1 MIHRGIRTKGG
12 TMPLETQ
19 EKIDALL
26 DEFVSFVNEISDS
39 RHLQR
44 GIARSSLPCSIV
56 VILDRSKL
64 LVIAQFRPSN
74 LSSMY
79 ISAEHL
85 ELAADQA
92 LSKASWEFG
101 FEDPFLLQFPA
112 DLLDTPAADRADAL
126 RKMAEDHVDSEFLRF
141 MGMLSMLRLR
151 PAFGPAPYV
160 LENSCAVLSPKGGQ
174 DVYDVISATLENL
187 RVEPIMLRN
196 ITRTELS
203 LRQAWRVICSSRL
216 VIADLTER
224 DADVMYGL
232 GMAHAVGKPAL
243 IIHVEGEGVAFPGRK
258 LPYSPSVMQ
267 SMRANLERALNDLL
281 GPILNL

>member
-1 MIHRGIRTKGG
+1 MIHRGMRTKGG

-19 EKIDALL
+19 EKVDALL
-26 DEFVSFVNEISDS
+26 DEFVGFVNEISDS

-56 VILDRSKL
+56 VVLDRSKL

-112 DLLDTPAADRADAL
+112 DMLDMPSADRADAL
-126 RKMAEDHVDSEFLRF
+126 RRIAEEHVDSEFLRF

-160 LENSCAVLSPKGGQ
+160 LENSCAILSPAGG
-174 DVYDVISATLENL
+174 DGVYDEVAEALDNL
-187 RVEPIMLRN
+187 RVQPVLLSG
-196 ITRTELS
+196 ITGTEIA
-203 LRQAWRVICSSRL
+203 LRQAWRAICSSRL
-216 VIADLTER
+216 VIADLTDR

-232 GMAHAVGKPAL
+232 GMAQTVGKPAL
-243 IIHVEGEGVAFPGRK
+243 IIHVEGERLALPGHT
-258 LPYSPSVMQ
+258 LPYSPSDMQ
-267 SMRANLERALNDLL
+267 SMRSNLERALNDLL
-281 GPILNL
+281 GPVLNL

>member
-1 MIHRGIRTKGG
+1 MIHRGMRTKGG

-19 EKIDALL
+19 EKVDALL

-56 VILDRSKL
+56 VVLDRSKL
-64 LVIAQFRPSN
+64 LVIAQFRPNN

-79 ISAEHL
+79 ISAEHI

-112 DLLDTPAADRADAL
+112 DLLDMPAADRADAL
-126 RKMAEDHVDSEFLRF
+126 RKMAEEHVDSEFLRF

-151 PAFGPAPYV
+151 PAFGPVPYV
-160 LENSCAVLSPKGGQ
+160 LENSCAVLSPEGGQ
-174 DVYDVISATLENL
+174 DVYNEVAEALYNL
-187 RVEPIMLRN
+187 RVQPIMLRG
-196 ITRTELS
+196 ITGTDIS
-203 LRQAWRVICSSRL
+203 LRQAWRAICSSRL
-216 VIADLTER
+216 VVADLTDR

-243 IIHVEGEGVAFPGRK
+243 IIHMEGERVAFPGHT
-258 LPYSPSVMQ
+258 LPYSPSDMP
-267 SMRANLERALNDLL
+267 SMRANLEKALKDLL

>member
-1 MIHRGIRTKGG
+1 
-12 TMPLETQ
+12 MPLETQ
-19 EKIDALL
+19 EKVDALL

-56 VILDRSKL
+56 VVLDRSKL
-64 LVIAQFRPSN
+64 LVIAQFRPNN

-112 DLLDTPAADRADAL
+112 GLLDMPAADRADSL
-126 RKMAEDHVDSEFLRF
+126 RKIAEEHVDSEFLRF

-151 PAFGPAPYV
+151 PAFGPAPYA
-160 LENSCAVLSPKGGQ
+160 LENSCAIISPEGGEN
-174 DVYDVISATLENL
+174 VYDEVSAVLDNL
-187 RVEPIMLRN
+187 RVEPVMLRG

-203 LRQAWRVICSSRL
+203 LRQAWRAICSSRL
-216 VIADLTER
+216 VIADLTAI

-232 GMAHAVGKPAL
+232 GMVHAVGKPAL
-243 IIHVEGEGVAFPGRK
+243 IIHLEGERVAFPGHL
-258 LPYSPSVMQ
+258 LPYSPSDMR
-267 SMRANLERALNDLL
+267 SMRSNLERALNDLL

>member
-1 MIHRGIRTKGG
+1 MIHRGMRTKGG

-19 EKIDALL
+19 EKVDALL

-56 VILDRSKL
+56 VVLDRSKL
-64 LVIAQFRPSN
+64 LVIAQFRSNN

-112 DLLDTPAADRADAL
+112 DLLDMPAADRADAL
-126 RKMAEDHVDSEFLRF
+126 RKMAEEHVDSEFLRF

-151 PAFGPAPYV
+151 PAFGPAPYA
-160 LENSCAVLSPKGGQ
+160 LENSCAVLSPEGGQ
-174 DVYDVISATLENL
+174 DVYDAISATLDNL
-187 RVEPIMLRN
+187 KVEPIMLRN

-203 LRQAWRVICSSRL
+203 LRQAWRVISSSRL

-258 LPYSPSVMQ
+258 LPYSPSDMQ
-267 SMRANLERALNDLL
+267 SMGANLERALNDLL

>member
-1 MIHRGIRTKGG
+1 MIHRGMRTKGG

-19 EKIDALL
+19 EKVDALL

-56 VILDRSKL
+56 VVLDRSKL

-112 DLLDTPAADRADAL
+112 DLLDMPAADRADAL
-126 RKMAEDHVDSEFLRF
+126 RKMAEEHVDSEFLRF

-160 LENSCAVLSPKGGQ
+160 LENSCAVLSPEGGQ
-174 DVYDVISATLENL
+174 KVYDEVAEALDNL
-187 RVEPIMLRN
+187 RVEPIMLRG
-196 ITRTELS
+196 ITGTDIS
-203 LRQAWRVICSSRL
+203 LRQAWRAICSSRL
-216 VIADLTER
+216 VVADLTDR

-232 GMAHAVGKPAL
+232 GIAHAVGKPAL
-243 IIHVEGEGVAFPGRK
+243 IIHTEGERVAFPGRT
-258 LPYSPSVMQ
+258 LPYSPSDMR
-267 SMRANLERALNDLL
+267 SMRANLEKALNDLL

>member
-1 MIHRGIRTKGG
+1 
-12 TMPLETQ
+12 MPLETQ
-19 EKIDALL
+19 EKVDALL

-39 RHLQR
+39 RNLQR

-56 VILDRSKL
+56 VVLDRSKL
-64 LVIAQFRPSN
+64 LVIAQFRPNN

-85 ELAADQA
+85 DLAADQA

-112 DLLDTPAADRADAL
+112 DLLEMPAADRADAL
-126 RKMAEDHVDSEFLRF
+126 RKIAEEHVDSEFLRF

-160 LENSCAVLSPKGGQ
+160 LENSCAVLSPDGGQ
-174 DVYDVISATLENL
+174 GVYDAVSAALDDL
-187 RVEPIMLRN
+187 RVQSIMLRG
-196 ITRTELS
+196 ITGSEAS
-203 LRQAWRVICSSRL
+203 LRQAWRAICGSRL
-216 VIADLTER
+216 VIADLTGR

-243 IIHVEGEGVAFPGRK
+243 IIHVEGERVAFPGSHL
-258 LPYSPSVMQ
+258 LPYSPSDMQ
-267 SMRANLERALNDLL
+267 SMRANLERALKDLL